1 MAAGFKQATVDSSK
15 VAATLTNYPAFV
27 DLSRIGITTQ
37 AEADSVRVYSNAS
50 KTTELAREIVS
61 VKEMHVKIPSLTT
74 TTTIYVDYDG
84 VRSNYANTDTY
95 GRNAVWTDYYAVY
108 HFQGTAGTSDKV
120 ADSTGNS
127 RNLTENTSPSAT
139 TGKLTSDTSGGYD
152 FDGLAG
158 QTSSNSYDWLD
169 RPGSNVLSDIGSS
182 AFTFSCWWNP
192 DINTTVAFHQINL
205 EQNSATGRPQA
216 FMLYESDYHP
226 YCAVE
231 TSTTGTN
238 NAINSGVTIS
248 TGNWHY
254 MAFGRNSSNYPFQF
268 TNGTLVTSST
278 TESGSFSSP
287 NAPFYINRRYNTSYG
302 SAKRY
307 GDGKMDE
314 VRLRMSYL
322 DENWMDTEY
331 NNQND
336 ETTFWGTWTTV
347 STFTPIIMM
356 S

>member
-1 MAAGFKQATVDSSK
+1 MAAGFKQATVDASK

-27 DLSRIGITTQ
+27 DLSRIGVTTQ

-61 VKEMHVKIPSLTT
+61 VKEMHVKISSLTT
-74 TTTIYVDYDG
+74 TTVIYVDYDG
-84 VRSNYANTDTY
+84 SRADYSVTDTY
-95 GRNAVWTDYYAVY
+95 GRNAVWSDYYAVY
-108 HFQGTAGTSDKV
+108 HFQGAAGAAGKV

-127 RNLTENTSPSAT
+127 RNLTENTSPSAI

-158 QTSSNSYDWLD
+158 STSSNSYDWLD
-169 RPGSNVLSDIGSS
+169 RPGSDVLSDIGSS

-192 DINTTVAFHQINL
+192 DINTTAAFPQINM
-205 EQNSATGRPQA
+205 EVNGAAGRPYSRVY
-216 FMLYESDYHP
+216 YESDYKP
-226 YCAVE
+226 WGGVE
-231 TSTTGTN
+231 TSAAGSNDIQST
-238 NAINSGVTIS
+238 VTIS
-248 TGNWHY
+248 TGNWYY
-254 MAFGRNSSNYPFQF
+254 MAYGRSSSNYPFQF
-268 TNGTLVTSST
+268 TNGTLVTSSS
-278 TESGSFSSP
+278 TESGAFSTTG
-287 NAPFYINRRYNTSYG
+287 APFYINRRYNTSYG
-302 SAKRY
+302 SARRY

-336 ETTFWGTWTTV
+336 EATFWGTWTDV
-347 STFTPIIMM
+347 STFTPQAMWFM
-356 S
+356 